1 MNTKIFEMSILKDLN
16 PEIRKKMDAD
26 KELYDHLHAKMV
38 SDMQRAFV
46 VTDLQVNT
54 ANILIGY
61 GEELGMEFES
71 NSFVLKLYQ
80 IFGK

>member
-1 MNTKIFEMSILKDLN
+1 MSILKDLN

>member
-16 PEIRKKMDAD
+16 PEIRRKMDAD
-26 KELYDHLHAKMV
+26 KELYNHLHAKMV

-71 NSFVLKLYQ
+71 NSFILKLYQ

>member
-1 MNTKIFEMSILKDLN
+1 MSILKDLN
-16 PEIRKKMDAD
+16 PEIRRKMDAD
-26 KELYDHLHAKMV
+26 KELYNHLHAKMV

-71 NSFVLKLYQ
+71 NSFILKLYQ

>member
-1 MNTKIFEMSILKDLN
+1 
-16 PEIRKKMDAD
+16 MDAD
-26 KELYDHLHAKMV
+26 KELYNHLHAKMV

-71 NSFVLKLYQ
+71 NSFILKLYQ

>member
-1 MNTKIFEMSILKDLN
+1 MSILKDLN
-16 PEIRKKMDAD
+16 PEIRRKMDED
-26 KELYDHLHAKMV
+26 KELYNHLHAKMV

-71 NSFVLKLYQ
+71 NSFILKLYQ